1 MEESKM
7 KELMI
12 DYLDGNLTGEL
23 NDFVAKHIEKSE
35 KWKAEFEKLKELTT
49 LMENSVELTP
59 DASLKADFDKMLSE
73 QMSMANMSVS
83 QPVEKVETK
92 TIYWNSPKMW
102 MQIAA
107 SLTILVVGVMLGTN
121 LTSDTQQ
128 DEMMALRKEMEATKN
143 LVLASL
149 QNQSAS
155 SRISAVNASYQIA
168 TMDDEIVDALIKT
181 MNTDENANV
190 RLAAVD
196 ALSEF
201 ADEEK
206 VRKALI
212 ASLGTQDK
220 PLVQMALINLMVLL
234 KENRAIKPMQEII
247 HDENSI
253 EVVKDEAH
261 FGVFKLS

>member
-23 NDFVAKHIEKSE
+23 NDFVMKHIEKE
-35 KWKAEFEKLKELTT
+35 GRWKNEFEKLKILTNLMDNSRELI
-49 LMENSVELTP
+49 P
-59 DASLKADFDKMLSE
+59 DASLQAGFDKMLAE
-73 QMSMANMSVS
+73 EMVLAAIK
-83 QPVEKVETK
+83 PETK
-92 TIYWNSPKMW
+92 TVYWNSPKMW

-107 SLTILVVGVMLGTN
+107 SVTILVVGVLVGTR
-121 LTSDTQQ
+121 LTSNTQQ
-128 DEMMALRKEMEATKN
+128 DELMALRKEMEATKN
-143 LVLASL
+143 LVLSSL

-155 SRISAVNASYQIA
+155 SRIGAVNASYQMNS
-168 TMDDEIVDALIKT
+168 MDDEIVEALINT

-190 RLAAVD
+190 RLAALD

-201 ADEEK
+201 SDEEA

-212 ASLGTQDK
+212 KSLTTQDK
-220 PLVQMALINLMVLL
+220 AVVQIALINLMVRL
-234 KENRAIKPMQEII
+234 KENRAIEPMKQII
-247 HDENSI
+247 EDESSI
-253 EVVKDEAH
+253 EVVKDEAN

>member
-23 NDFVAKHIEKSE
+23 KDFVAKHIEKDENWKSE
-35 KWKAEFEKLKELTT
+35 YSKLKELTV
-49 LMENSVELTP
+49 LMENSKELTP
-59 DASLKADFDKMLSE
+59 DPSLKEEFDQMLAAEMAVASE
-73 QMSMANMSVS
+73 KTEA
-83 QPVEKVETK
+83 K

-107 SLTILVVGVMLGTN
+107 SVSILAVGVLVGSKFSANTE
-121 LTSDTQQ
+121 Q
-128 DEMMALRKEMEATKN
+128 DELMALRKEMEATKS

-155 SRISAVNASYQIA
+155 SRINAVNVSYQMA
-168 TMDDEIVDALIKT
+168 TMDDEIVDALIET
-181 MNTDENANV
+181 MNTDDNANV

-201 ADEEK
+201 AEEEK

-212 ASLGTQDK
+212 DGLATQEK
-220 PLVQMALINLMVLL
+220 AVVQIALINLMVRL
-234 KENRAIKPMQEII
+234 KENRAIEPLKKII
-247 HDENSI
+247 EDNNSI
-253 EVVKDEAH
+253 ETVKDEAH

>member
-12 DYLDGNLTGEL
+12 DYLEGNLTGEL
-23 NDFVAKHIEKSE
+23 NEFVAKHIEKDEMWQSE
-35 KWKAEFEKLKELTT
+35 VEKLKELIE
-49 LMENSVELTP
+49 LMGNSKELSP
-59 DASLKADFDKMLSE
+59 DPSMKDEFE
-73 QMSMANMSVS
+73 QMLAAEMKAAPEM
-83 QPVEKVETK
+83 PATK

-107 SLTILVVGVMLGTN
+107 SITILTLGVLVGSK
-121 LTSDTQQ
+121 LTSSTEQ
-128 DEMMALRKEMEATKN
+128 DELMALRQEMEATKS

-155 SRISAVNASYQIA
+155 SRINAVNVSYQMSG
-168 TMDDEIVDALIKT
+168 MDDEIVDALIQT
-181 MNTDENANV
+181 MNTDDNANV

-201 ADEEK
+201 SDEEK

-212 ASLGTQDK
+212 DGLSTQDK
-220 PLVQMALINLMVLL
+220 AVVQIALINLMVRL
-234 KENRAIKPMQEII
+234 KEDRAIEPLKKII
-247 HDENSI
+247 EDNNSI
-253 EVVKDEAH
+253 ETVKDEAH